1 MLFNTITSYDM
12 QVQKQETKGHVQVK
26 YIKQIKISIV
36 NAKHNVNCKSSNTF
50 TFSDSIFFSYRSC
63 TIYQYQQNKILNKM
77 LNTHSHM
84 FLK

>member
-1 MLFNTITSYDM
+1 MFLYNNCCLILSLAMTCRYKSFK
-12 QVQKQETKGHVQVK
+12 KQLK
-26 YIKQIKISIV
+26 YIKQIKISIG

-50 TFSDSIFFSYRSC
+50 TDSIFFSYRSC

-77 LNTHSHM
+77 LKTRSPM

>member
-50 TFSDSIFFSYRSC
+50 TDSIFLVTVVVPYTS
-63 TIYQYQQNKILNKM
+63 INKIK
-77 LNTHSHM
+77 S
-84 FLK
+84 

>member
-50 TFSDSIFFSYRSC
+50 TFQIQFFLVTVVVPYTSI
-63 TIYQYQQNKILNKM
+63 NKIK
-77 LNTHSHM
+77 S
-84 FLK
+84 